1 MPRREDDF
9 DKALSEFAPEQE
21 AGVGNVVIFFLV
33 SVFCAVLPGYLFTT
47 PMIGMD
53 LMENMPVYAGVTAIS
68 GLLLTFASTR
78 VADGL
83 FRAAKQ
89 KAKGGKGSEQLEEL
103 QKQEAIGFSMFKNN
117 VMYLFLTLFLAFW
130 LIPTF
135 TEEQK
140 VRYALSVASPA
151 CIMAYLASYY

>member
-9 DKALSEFAPEQE
+9 DKALSDFAPEQE

-47 PMIGMD
+47 PLIGMD

-89 KAKGGKGSEQLEEL
+89 KAKGGKGSEQLEKVNKSI
-103 QKQEAIGFSMFKNN
+103 QAINEKFLEFQDLIKKKDKEIGDLKDVKYLSTQLYNVNN
-117 VMYLFLTLFLAFW
+117 QLD
-130 LIPTF
+130 
-135 TEEQK
+135 
-140 VRYALSVASPA
+140 
-151 CIMAYLASYY
+151 

>member
-1 MPRREDDF
+1 MSIVQVRGGGC
-9 DKALSEFAPEQE
+9 SEFAPEQE
-21 AGVGNVVIFFLV
+21 AGVGNVAIFFLV

-47 PMIGMD
+47 PMIGMN
-53 LMENMPVYAGVTAIS
+53 LMDNLPLYGGVSAAS
-68 GLLLTFASTR
+68 GALLTFASTR

-83 FRAAKQ
+83 FRASKQ
-89 KAKGGKGSEQLEEL
+89 KAKGTKGGEQLEEL
-103 QKQEAIGFSMFKNN
+103 FKQEAIGFSMFKNN

-140 VRYALSVASPA
+140 VRYALSVVSPA

>member
-21 AGVGNVVIFFLV
+21 AGVGNVAIFFLV

-53 LMENMPVYAGVTAIS
+53 LMDNLPLYGGVTAAS
-68 GLLLTFASTR
+68 GVLLTFASTR

-83 FRAAKQ
+83 FRASKQ
-89 KAKGGKGSEQLEEL
+89 KAKGAKGGEQLEEL
-103 QKQEAIGFSMFKNN
+103 FKQEAIGFSMFKNN